1 MKDNLLHAVE
11 VTEGHCRSAQG
22 WSEPLKITLDAIKHG
37 HHCAKK
43 RPDHKELMVR
53 EMIRFIH
60 WMQEDI
66 HNVKRGIVSL
76 ENDIQAIKGS
86 LDSVMID
93 LTGTHAEKTTPKN
106 NLLDKL
112 RFIEEKHCSI
122 ESWLDVLLETL
133 VETMKQNHPKN
144 EKNMAWALLGII
156 SWMEEDHQEAKDG
169 IASLVNDIEAHEG
182 SLHIVVIDWIAVDG
196 EPGHLRN
203 GKKFHG
209 VNSSFAHFDAHQ
221 LTDEE
226 ENSDDENEKMV
237 DPGPA
242 KHCIFD
248 DDSDDSDCEF

>member
-1 MKDNLLHAVE
+1 MLAQLQSRVFRAPPIGNTVKDNLLHAVE
-11 VTEGHCRSAQG
+11 FTEGHRRSAQG

-37 HHCAKK
+37 HHFAKK

-76 ENDIQAIKGS
+76 ENDIQAIEGS

-156 SWMEEDHQEAKDG
+156 SWMEEDH
-169 IASLVNDIEAHEG
+169 
-182 SLHIVVIDWIAVDG
+182 
-196 EPGHLRN
+196 
-203 GKKFHG
+203 
-209 VNSSFAHFDAHQ
+209 
-221 LTDEE
+221 
-226 ENSDDENEKMV
+226 
-237 DPGPA
+237 
-242 KHCIFD
+242 
-248 DDSDDSDCEF
+248 